1 MTCRNFYEAVRKP
14 ILALAEEIAISALM
28 PQRQE
33 QSPVQPDDPPA
44 SGGGRVAAALLFAQL
59 LLAMIAAEMLIRILP
74 FRRYAPLLRRMRGEV
89 PTPPALAARI
99 RRLTLRAGDWLPWE
113 AKCLV
118 RCIAVRAVLG
128 ARGFASDLSL
138 GLDIDAPDLA
148 AHAWLQAG
156 GIVVS
161 GAEEMRKF
169 REVTRV

>member
-1 MTCRNFYEAVRKP
+1 
-14 ILALAEEIAISALM
+14 M

-33 QSPVQPDDPPA
+33 QSPVEPGESPA
-44 SGGGRVAAALLFAQL
+44 SAGGRLSAALLFAQL
-59 LLAMIAAEMLIRILP
+59 ILAMIAAEMLIRALP
-74 FRRYAPLLRRMRGEV
+74 FRRYAPLLRRMRGDT
-89 PTPPALAARI
+89 PAPPALAARL
-99 RRLTLRAGDWLPWE
+99 RRLTLKAGDRLPWK

-118 RCIAVRAVLG
+118 RCIAIRTVLG
-128 ARGFASDLSL
+128 ARGYASDLSL

-169 REVTRV
+169 REVTRL